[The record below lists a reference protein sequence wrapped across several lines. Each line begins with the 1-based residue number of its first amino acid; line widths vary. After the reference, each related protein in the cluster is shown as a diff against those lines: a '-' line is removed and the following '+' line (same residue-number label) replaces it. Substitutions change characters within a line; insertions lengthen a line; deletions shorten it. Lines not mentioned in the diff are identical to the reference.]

1 MQIKEQTGASGTP
14 LLPRPGARAAAAL
27 EKVPLPALLCAL
39 VFAVLFPALGNG
51 FVDWDDVQYVL
62 SNPALRGSWLDALAF
77 SPGYYHPLTTLTYK
91 LEFVL
96 FGPEPFPFHLTSL
109 ALHLANCASAYW
121 LLTAL
126 GARRGAAFLGA
137 LLFGVHPV
145 HVEPA
150 AWISGRKE
158 LLWGLFSSWTLIFY
172 LRFVDTNSRKF
183 FISSLVSFLLAMLSK
198 PFAVVLPLA
207 LLLADYYRGRVF
219 NARLLLE
226 KAPYL
231 AVALPLLTLST
242 GPSGFL
248 LEGGA
253 AGPLSI
259 LGGAASIVNNA
270 FFYAQ
275 KLILPARLSALY
287 PAPGFSAG
295 AVLLPALLLL
305 SAFAASRFIKAPP
318 PGGAGPG
325 AGRKIF
331 FGLGFFLV
339 TLLPAL
345 IVSPPADRYVY
356 LPALGLFFLYGEF
369 LVRLYGAA
377 RGPGPEG
384 TVSLRGRLVV
394 LLAAAHF
401 FALGFASARRA
412 PVWKN
417 SLSLWE
423 DVLRNY
429 PMEHMGYYGRGNA
442 RAAAGDYDK
451 ALPDFTRCLELSPR
465 YWKALNN
472 RARLFA
478 DTKEFDK
485 AIADYGAAIA
495 INPGE
500 PRLFLNRGNAYLL
513 KGEKA
518 RAVEDYDRALAI
530 APGFTPALENRK
542 RASAGL

>member
-1 MQIKEQTGASGTP
+1 MPP
-14 LLPRPGARAAAAL
+14 LSRIGARAAAAL
-27 EKVPLPALLCAL
+27 GKVPLPALLCLL
-39 VFAVLFPALGNG
+39 VFAVLYPALGNG

-96 FGPEPFPFHLTSL
+96 FGPEPFPFHFTSL

-126 GARRGAAFLGA
+126 GARRGAAFLAA

-150 AWISGRKE
+150 AWVSGRKE
-158 LLWGLFSSWTLIFY
+158 LLWALFSSWTLIFY
-172 LRFVDTNSRKF
+172 LRFVDTNSKKS
-183 FISSLVSFLLAMLSK
+183 FISSLALFLLAVLSK
-198 PFAVVLPLA
+198 PFAVVLPLV
-207 LLLADYYRGRVF
+207 LLLADHYRGRAF
-219 NARLLLE
+219 TARLLLE
-226 KAPYL
+226 KVPYL
-231 AVALPLLTLST
+231 AIALPLLTLST

-253 AGPLSI
+253 GPVSL
-259 LGGAASIVNNA
+259 LGGAASMAGNA
-270 FFYAQ
+270 FFYAR
-275 KLILPARLSALY
+275 KLLLPVRLSALY
-287 PAPGFSAG
+287 PAPVLSAG
-295 AVLLPALLLL
+295 AVFLPALLLL
-305 SAFAASRFIKAPP
+305 SVLAAAQLIKRQ
-318 PGGAGPG
+318 PGGAAGPG
-325 AGRKIF
+325 AGKKIF
-331 FGLGFFLV
+331 FGLGFFLA
-339 TLLPAL
+339 TLFPAL

-369 LVRLYGAA
+369 VLWLYGAA
-377 RGPGPEG
+377 RGTGPEG
-384 TVSLRGRLVV
+384 TVSLPGRLVV
-394 LLAAAHF
+394 LLVAAHF
-401 FALGFASARRA
+401 LALGYASARRA

-417 SLSLWE
+417 SLALWE
-423 DVLRNY
+423 DVLKNY
-429 PMEHMGYYGRGNA
+429 PGEYMGYYGRGNA
-442 RAAAGDYDK
+442 FAAAGEYGK

-472 RARLFA
+472 RARLYA

-495 INPGE
+495 INPAE

-513 KGEKA
+513 KGVKA

-530 APGFTPALENRK
+530 APGFPPALENRK
-542 RASAGL
+542 RAAGR

>member
-1 MQIKEQTGASGTP
+1 MQSKDRTEHSTKPSPAGLAGRVADFIRGI
-14 LLPRPGARAAAAL
+14 
-27 EKVPLPALLCAL
+27 PLPVLLCAA
-39 VFAVLFPALGNG
+39 VFAVFFPALGND
-51 FVDWDDVQYVL
+51 FVNWDDAQYVL

-96 FGPEPFPFHLTSL
+96 FGLNPAPYHFTNL
-109 ALHLANCASAYW
+109 ALHLANCVSAYW

-126 GARRGAAFLGA
+126 GARRGAAFLAA

-150 AWISGRKE
+150 AWVSGRKE
-158 LLWGLFSSWTLIFY
+158 LLWALFSSWTLIFY
-172 LRFVDTNSRKF
+172 LRFADTNSKKF
-183 FISSLVSFLLAMLSK
+183 FISSLALFLLAVISK

-207 LLLADYYRGRVF
+207 LLLADHYRGRAF
-219 NARLLLE
+219 TPGLLLE
-226 KAPYL
+226 KAPFL
-231 AVALPLLTLST
+231 AIALPLLTLST

-248 LEGGA
+248 LEGAA
-253 AGPLSI
+253 AGPASLA
-259 LGGAASIVNNA
+259 GGAAAIAGNA
-270 FFYAQ
+270 LFYAQ
-275 KLILPARLSALY
+275 KLLLPARLSALY
-287 PAPGFSAG
+287 PAAGLSAG
-295 AVLLPALLLL
+295 MVILPALLLL
-305 SAFAASRFIKAPP
+305 SVLAARRLMTAP
-318 PGGAGPG
+318 PGGAAGPG
-325 AGRKIF
+325 AGKKIF

-339 TLLPAL
+339 TLFPAL

-369 LVRLYGAA
+369 VLWLYGAA
-377 RGPGPEG
+377 RGTGPEG
-384 TVSLRGRLVV
+384 TVSLPGRLVV
-394 LLAAAHF
+394 LLVAAHF
-401 FALGFASARRA
+401 LALGYASARRA

-417 SLSLWE
+417 SLALWE
-423 DVLRNY
+423 DVLKNY
-429 PMEHMGYYGRGNA
+429 PGEYMGYYGRGNA
-442 RAAAGDYDK
+442 FAAAGEYGK

-472 RARLFA
+472 RARLYA

-485 AIADYGAAIA
+485 AIADYAAAIA
-495 INPGE
+495 INPAE

-530 APGFTPALENRK
+530 APGFPPALENRK
-542 RASAGL
+542 RAAGR